1 MLRTAR
7 RLIPCFVLLA
17 ATGAAGAV
25 ETAGPIEVVEKA
37 YVDGVHRNADA
48 ETMRAGFHPEFV
60 MFVKTGDGGVR
71 QVTLDEWAGRIAE
84 AGAHPDRQTP
94 NIEAEL
100 ELVGETD
107 DAAVVR
113 VELKR
118 DGRHVFTDFLS
129 LYRTADGWKIV
140 GKIYQDRR

>member
-1 MLRTAR
+1 MTRAIR
-7 RLIPCFVLLA
+7 SLIPCLLLLA
-17 ATGAAGAV
+17 ASGSAVAA

-48 ETMRAGFHPEFV
+48 EAMRAGFDPEFV
-60 MFVKTGDGGVR
+60 MFVNTDDGVR

-84 AGAHPDRQTP
+84 AGARPDRQTP
-94 NIEAEL
+94 SIEADL
-100 ELVGETD
+100 SLVGETD

-129 LYRTADGWKIV
+129 LYRTGDGWKIV